1 MRVRPLTSTPRRL
14 AAYLL
19 AAGVAV
25 VATSSV
31 CPATPARA
39 ANPIVSRF
47 SGDPSM
53 LVSGGRVYVYAT
65 DDATNGGTYW
75 DSTAWRVYS
84 SSNLVDWTDHGAPF
98 TLGGFRWARANAWA
112 PSAVQR
118 NGYHYLYLPVDR
130 TRIGVARSTSPT
142 SGFTDPRGN
151 PLIERGRDANTGEE
165 PIDPAVFVDDDGQ
178 AYLYFGG
185 ARAPKVVRL
194 NDDMISTSGAVQ
206 NVTINGGSAFGEAG
220 FLHKRNGTYY
230 FSYSTGWPGQIAY
243 ATAGNPLGPFTYR
256 GVILDATNINTNH
269 HSIAEYNSR
278 WYIAYH
284 RNALPGGGSY
294 RRALSMEYLTHNPD
308 GTIQRATQTSVG
320 VGTPTIPVNR
330 MQSYNFPDRY
340 VRHVNFDARIDPN
353 VSPAA
358 DAQWR
363 IVPGLADAGG
373 GHVSFE
379 SVSHP
384 GHYLRHAYYD
394 FALVRNDGTAAFAAD
409 ATFRRVAGLAD
420 GSAASFQS
428 YNFPDRYIRHYDYQ
442 LRLDPV
448 GTATERADATFRITS

>member
-1 MRVRPLTSTPRRL
+1 MRVRPLASTPRRL

-19 AAGVAV
+19 AAGLAV

-31 CPATPARA
+31 GPATPARA

-194 NDDMISTSGAVQ
+194 NADMISTSGAVQ

-220 FLHKRNGTYY
+220 FLHKRNGIYY

-269 HSIAEYNSR
+269 HSIAEYNGR

-340 VRHVNFDARIDPN
+340 VRHVNYDARIDPN
-353 VSPAA
+353 VSPAT

-373 GHVSFE
+373 AHVSFE

-428 YNFPDRYIRHYDYQ
+428 YNFPDRYLRHYDYQ